1 LTGAPLGFYKILKRL
16 KNSLN
21 PCSGDLALE
30 GATAAGNANLPE
42 KRSINISVKV
52 IHLLFIDGT
61 SSQELFA

>member
-1 LTGAPLGFYKILKRL
+1 MLKRL